1 MIILS
6 LMCAVLAT
14 WAVSPPAPSVR
25 LSSRLSNGPNAKPET
40 RRLRWWLMAL
50 PLTGGIGIATAGCWL
65 VALERRWHLRWPL
78 ASPRRSG
85 WQCRKLGGVPRSPL
99 EGR

>member
-50 PLTGGIGIATAGCWL
+50 PLTGGHRYCNRRGAGWWRWSGAGICDG
-65 VALERRWHLRWPL
+65 H
-78 ASPRRSG
+78 
-85 WQCRKLGGVPRSPL
+85 
-99 EGR
+99 